1 MLVSHRYKFIYT
13 KTRKTAGSSV
23 ESYFEPFCM
32 GDGEWTQRHFREE
45 YVSAAGIIGFRG
57 KAANVGAAR
66 WWNHMPACLIR
77 ERLGEDTWRS
87 YFKFCVI
94 RNPFE
99 KAISAFYHSNRH
111 DRSGRPRQKALWTDE
126 DPQLFEEWLEHRPP
140 PIDRD
145 TFCIEDRFALDGV
158 IRHETLM
165 PDLQRICQRLGLRW
179 EPERLPAFKAGI
191 RPPQATAQR
200 LYTPRSRQLVRE
212 AYRFELRYF
221 SYNFPAVGEAPSGGS
236 INQLGS

>member
-32 GDGEWTQRHFREE
+32 GEGEWTERHFREE

-57 KAANVGAAR
+57 KPANMGAAR
-66 WWNHMPACLIR
+66 WWNHMPARLIR

-99 KAISAFYHSNRH
+99 KAISAFYHDKRN
-111 DRSGRPRQKALWTDE
+111 DRSGRPRQGVLWSDE
-126 DPQLFEEWLEHRPP
+126 DPQLFEEWLERRPP

-145 TFCIEDRFALDGV
+145 TFCIQGRFALDDV
-158 IRHETLM
+158 IRYETLT
-165 PDLQRICQRLGLRW
+165 PDIQRICQRLGLRW
-179 EPERLPAFKAGI
+179 RPERLPAFKAGI
-191 RPPQATAQR
+191 RPPEATAQR
-200 LYTPRSRQLVRE
+200 LYTPRSRQMVRE
-212 AYRFELRYF
+212 AHRFELRYF
-221 SYNFPAVGEAPSGGS
+221 SYEFPAVRRVPSS
-236 INQLGS
+236 SSANTPVI